1 VSDSLKPLWDSQ
13 VVQTG
18 FHALI
23 GNDGPPMALDVTGS
37 VAGTASTGTM
47 LPPNVTMLFKKST
60 NFAGR
65 AYRGRMYLPFVE
77 GTYVSEAG
85 VIASTLYTKMQT
97 AGPLL
102 FNATGTGSTTGV
114 TSWYL
119 LHRAE
124 PGDTPPLP
132 TQLNG
137 ILATDRVATQRRRLE
152 R

>member
-1 VSDSLKPLWDSQ
+1 
-13 VVQTG
+13 
-18 FHALI
+18 
-23 GNDGPPMALDVTGS
+23 
-37 VAGTASTGTM
+37 
-47 LPPNVTMLFKKST
+47 
-60 NFAGR
+60 
-65 AYRGRMYLPFVE
+65 MYLPFVE